1 MLLGDAEPD
10 QVQIDDWNEEAGEE
24 EVVAEEDELVR
35 VQKEIKRLR
44 QEQEFILRRLAT
56 VQCIE
61 AHR

>member
-61 AHR
+61 ARR